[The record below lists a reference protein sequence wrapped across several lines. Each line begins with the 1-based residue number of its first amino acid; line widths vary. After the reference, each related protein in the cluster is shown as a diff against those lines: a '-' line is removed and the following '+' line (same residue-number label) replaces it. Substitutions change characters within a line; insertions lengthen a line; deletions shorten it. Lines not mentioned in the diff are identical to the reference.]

1 MEKTSQPLL
10 GQKREIILL
19 AIIAIVGAVGLLI
32 LQFAR
37 KTPTSRSDERSM
49 VQSGAQKNMDPGKL
63 SAPIQ
68 TVTGDLVVRDE
79 EYPEVGQPFVFR
91 MTNFSQG
98 ATYELDPGDGSPRQ
112 AFQNGTL
119 KYTYARTGDF
129 QISLWA
135 KYERQEVK
143 LKTINKT
150 VKVPPRPE
158 KAEIAPFIDN

>member
-1 MEKTSQPLL
+1 MGKLSQVL

-19 AIIAIVGAVGLLI
+19 AVIGIAGIAGLLI

-37 KTPTSRSDERSM
+37 KTPASRTDDRSM
-49 VQSGAQKNMDPGKL
+49 VQSAAQKNVGTGTL

-98 ATYELDPGDGSPRQ
+98 AVYELDPGDGSRRQ
-112 AFQNGTL
+112 AFQDGTL

-135 KYERQEVK
+135 KYEDQEVK
-143 LKTINKT
+143 LKTITKK
-150 VKVPPRPE
+150 VKVPPPPE
-158 KAEIAPFIDN
+158 KVEIAPFIDN

>member
-1 MEKTSQPLL
+1 M
-10 GQKREIILL
+10 L
-19 AIIAIVGAVGLLI
+19 AVIAIAGAAGLLI

-37 KTPTSRSDERSM
+37 KTPASRTDERSM
-49 VQSGAQKNMDPGKL
+49 VQSGAQKNIDAGAV

-68 TVTGDLVVRDE
+68 AITGDLVVRDE

-98 ATYELDPGDGSPRQ
+98 AIYELDPGDGSGRQ
-112 AFQNGTL
+112 VFQDGTL
-119 KYTYARTGDF
+119 KYIYSRTGDF

-135 KYERQEVK
+135 KYDGQEVK
-143 LKTINKT
+143 LKTINKK

-158 KAEIAPFIDN
+158 KVEVAPFIDN